1 MKYTFGA
8 IKNTPDIR
16 DVPLTAVQ
24 TPVSVPNLY
33 VTDISMI
40 PVLNQ
45 GGLGSCVGHAHAVIH
60 TYFEYLE
67 TKNLKSFSPRY
78 LYALSKKLD
87 GYPSQ
92 GTYPRL
98 TNSIMLKNGCALI
111 DTVPNDITLTHET
124 YIDVKETANVTKQ
137 AELYKVKGYVFIP
150 NNIESI
156 KQAIFQNGLIA
167 ISIHVGDFNHAP
179 MKKGNIGSHRV
190 VAYGYETIGNDLKIL
205 CRNSWG
211 EQWGDKGNFFI
222 MWSDFKDG
230 IDDINTYTDIPNKI
244 LEEYKAIK
252 YKYFKESEVIGL
264 KHEFVTM
271 LDKARGFAGVPFV
284 ITSGYRTP
292 EKNSKVGGVENS
304 THTNGLGA
312 DIKCTDS
319 AVRFKM
325 IKAFLEAGFT
335 RIGIYTAH
343 IHVDMG
349 KNPQYPEN
357 VVWFINKE

>member
-1 MKYTFGA
+1 MKYTLGA
-8 IKNTPDIR
+8 IKNIPDIR

-24 TPVSVPNLY
+24 TPVSVPNSY

-45 GGLGSCVGHAHAVIH
+45 GALGSCVGHAHAVIH

-98 TNSIMLKNGCALI
+98 TNSIMLKNGCALT
-111 DTVPNDITLTHET
+111 DTVPNDTTLTHET
-124 YIDVKETANVTKQ
+124 YIDVKETVDVIKQ
-137 AELYKVKGYVFIP
+137 AQPYKVKGYVFIP

-156 KQAIFQNGLIA
+156 KQAIFQNRLIA
-167 ISIHVGDFNHAP
+167 MSIHVGDFNHAP
-179 MKKGNIGSHRV
+179 MKKGDIGSHRV
-190 VAYGYETIGNDLKIL
+190 VAYGYEVIGNDLKIL

-252 YKYFKESEVIGL
+252 YKYFKESEVVGL
-264 KHEFVTM
+264 KPEFVAM
-271 LDKARGFAGVPFV
+271 LDKARGIAGVPFI
-284 ITSGYRTP
+284 ITSGLRSP
-292 EKNSKVGGVENS
+292 EKNKEVGGKANS
-304 THTNGLGA
+304 AHLTGEA
-312 DIKCTDS
+312 VDIACTDS
-319 AVRFKM
+319 AKRFK
-325 IKAFLEAGFT
+325 IVTALLNVGFK
-335 RIGIYTAH
+335 RIEVTNKH
-343 IHVDMG
+343 IHVDVS
-349 KNPQYPEN
+349 KTLPQN
-357 VVWFINKE
+357 VFFLV